1 VSVDIAII
9 GLGCRF
15 PSAANPLAF
24 WEMVQS
30 AQVTFRPVPRSR
42 WNHEAFHDTSLR
54 TPEKAYIARGAYLG
68 DDELREFGALHFGI
82 APRRVAVTDPQHR
95 LLLDA
100 VRSALED
107 AGLDAPRSAAA
118 SAHLAAQSWDRSR
131 AGVFI
136 GASVAEHKELITA
149 KLRAMALIDGQFGRK
164 PSART
169 QAELEELTAALSQDA
184 LPMRAFS
191 IAGNLLNMAA
201 AVVAQQ
207 WNLGGP
213 AFALDAACSSA
224 LVATHQAIVNLRA
237 GQIDTAIAGGVYL
250 NLLPD
255 NLIGFSRIGAISRAG
270 ECRPFDASADGFVM
284 GEGVGVSVLKRLDDA
299 LRDGDRVYA
308 VIRGSGC
315 NNDGKSEGPMT
326 PRQGG
331 QLDALRLAYKDAEV
345 SPTTLGYIET
355 HGTAT
360 TVGDV
365 VEVGALR
372 SLFEEQG
379 WKPEMGAQTALGSVK
394 ANIGHTMSAAG
405 AAGLIKATM
414 ALHTKT
420 LPPQPS
426 VSVENP
432 KLGLSQAGG
441 EAGPFYLP
449 TAPQPWRSNGNPRR
463 AAVSS
468 FGFGGTNAH
477 LVLEEAPAAA
487 GKPVRIFVP
496 ASLSSQAWARPVIE
510 SLDGDHPDRLHRNH
524 LESLRPRAELFLLSG
539 ARAGVVSLAAK
550 QLCAALSQ
558 LEKDGVSL
566 ADIALTLATRASQ
579 DARLAIAA
587 DSFAQLAERLTAAAA
602 ALEAEA
608 AKTDLKPQTLKNLL
622 PGVIFAQGPFAPEH
636 RKLALLFP
644 GQGAQRVNLLREL
657 DQRAPI
663 FRARFDALD
672 LALGPELHEEL
683 GGTLRSFLYPLL
695 PPGADGAPEPE
706 ALQAAERKLTETQVC
721 QPAMAALGLSLHA
734 LLESLGVK
742 ADALLGHSLGEFAAA
757 ATAGVITKEECV
769 RLVAKRGL
777 AMVNLPLA
785 DRGAMAS
792 IAADRALVQAV
803 LSEMPAEHRANGAH
817 PVVAANLNHP
827 TQTVISGDSAG
838 VSAARKL
845 FEARGVKSTPLEVS
859 HAFHSPLVAGV
870 AEEMKALV
878 AALALKPSQPGL
890 ISGITGS
897 LYPSSSAAL
906 REIWV
911 RHATAPVDFMQALQT
926 AAAPAPEGTGARV
939 FLQVGAGNTLSA
951 LARSTLPESERLAV
965 TTLAARD
972 EDGLAQF
979 AQALGTLFCVGAP
992 LDLAMLFAGRA
1003 RLVSLPPS
1011 PIETQPYWSLEP
1023 QPSSGEPLPIAL
1035 GPQAS
1040 PTAASTGHVVPA
1052 VQSGLVHAEPGSMAA
1067 PQRSARMD
1075 SLVALFREQVA
1086 LLQTQAQVLQ
1096 RQAEALAGQGISL
1109 PELASVAG
1117 IAPGAPMIAVP
1128 IIATQAIS
1136 VKPEAPA
1143 QPVSPAAT
1151 AAATSEAQG
1160 ISAQTDEATIRAE
1173 ATRAVLASVA
1183 RISAFP
1189 VEALKASQTLAGD
1202 LGFDSLMTVELDG
1215 DIQKSF
1221 PTVGALPRSLLGAG
1235 TSVQDVIDHVVRT
1248 LSAPADSVAP
1258 ADALSGAL
1266 GAVASAGPELL
1277 PFSPAAIESP
1287 RKNQA
1292 STDSRE
1298 VADDAILP
1306 HALLLTRDA
1315 HGVAEA
1321 LAARLAGAG
1330 HEVVLAD
1337 LAVAQGELKTVAP
1350 RFFSSGGQGDALAL
1364 LQAAAAKIGPLGGVI
1379 HLASIGSGASLAAL
1393 VEAAKNGSLEL
1404 SAALA
1409 PLLQAQRLARAQS
1422 KGQDAISRG
1431 LFAAI
1436 TATGGK
1442 LGAGASDRAGSIA
1455 AAALSGF
1462 TKSLARERTDE
1473 LVKLIDVDLA
1483 DGPAAIADAIFAELR
1498 SGNADPEVGFAGG
1511 KRYELELRPT
1521 APQEPITL
1529 GKSDV
1534 VLVSGGAKGVGL
1546 KLATDL
1552 AASAPGAGF
1561 LLAGRSAPGKD
1572 SEAAI
1577 AQLQAK
1583 GARAIYVQWDV
1594 SQPAPIALATARQ
1607 KLGPITAIL
1616 HAAGIAEDGPS
1627 ANKDDAQLLRVISP
1641 KLAGL
1646 ANLLAAT
1653 AADPVTLAL
1662 FTTSWSGRF
1671 GNAGQVDYAAGNA
1684 ALGAAAAL
1692 LPALRAGLRALAL
1705 GLPPWEGTALVSKIP
1720 AFARAMLAEQG
1731 VPFIDDAR
1739 GARALRTALQSGASG
1754 DLLLAPSRPPR
1765 RAAHQHELVLDRKNH
1780 VYLDD
1785 HQLAGQPVL
1794 PLASALDLLGAA
1806 ALESAGGS
1814 VRSILVRDLK
1824 LRLPVRISEAARI
1837 SVRATGEAK
1846 PGAELSLSLSATPL
1860 AGSRSFARA
1869 PSYAAFATPG
1879 ADVSSALAS
1888 AAPAPAAKASLA
1900 PHELPLSLDDF
1911 YATATFHG
1919 PRMRGITSV
1928 ESISSQGIVGWVRTS
1943 TPGDLIR
1950 DTPHASWTVDPLALD
1965 GAFQLAGYWAW
1976 TQLGRAGFPI
1986 GIEEFAASGPLP
1998 EGPLRATLTLEQS
2011 QGDLVRGT
2019 IVLQGAGGKVVAV
2032 VRGIEG
2038 EFKHR
2043 DPRFLR
2049 ARGLAAVKPV
2059 EAKPVAEDDAFEI
2072 DHDIPE
2078 SPVAPPEA
2086 AQDTLTNN
2094 VTSSPVPATPAPN
2107 VAEELYKVEL
2117 FPEVQE
2123 LEQRIGLAAAFG
2135 LKNPYFNVHERVTN
2149 DTSLIGGRTMI
2160 NWSSYNYVGLS
2171 GDPRVTKAAQ
2181 NAIERYGTSVSASR
2195 IASGEKPLHREL
2207 EAELA
2212 QFLGTEDSVVMVSG
2226 HGVFVT
2232 VIGHLMGDGDL
2243 ILHDSLAHD
2252 CIMGGAKLSG
2262 AKRRPFPHND
2272 VAALERQLEQL
2283 RPHYKR
2289 VLIAVEGVY
2298 SMDGDICPL
2307 PEYIRLKKKYG
2318 CLLLVD
2324 EAHSIGV
2331 LGARGRGV
2339 GEHFGVE
2346 RGDVDLWMGTMSKS
2360 LASCGGYVAGS
2371 KTLIQYLKYTTP
2383 GFVFSVGITPANAA
2397 AGLEALHQLEQH
2409 PEKVQRLHE
2418 RARLF
2423 LQLARE
2429 KGIDTGMAGGSA
2441 VVPAIVG
2448 NSLHSLQLSEALRQR
2463 GINVQPILYPAV
2475 EETAARLRFFVTA
2488 THTEQ
2493 QIRETIEVLAEE
2505 LQRIRSESEQQLSSI

>member
-1 VSVDIAII
+1 MSVDIAII

-15 PSAANPLAF
+15 PSAANPLGF

-68 DDELREFGALHFGI
+68 DDEIREFGALHFGI

-100 VRSALED
+100 VRCALED

-118 SAHLAAQSWDRSR
+118 CAHTAAQAWDRSR
-131 AGVFI
+131 TGVFI

-164 PSART
+164 PSAKT

-213 AFALDAACSSA
+213 AFSLDAACSSA

-237 GQIDTAIAGGVYL
+237 GEIDTAIAGGVYL

-284 GEGVGVSVLKRLDDA
+284 GEGVGVCVLKRLGDA

-331 QLDALRLAYKDAEV
+331 QLDALRLAYKDAGF
-345 SPTTLGYIET
+345 SPTTVGYIEA

-372 SLFEEQG
+372 ALFEEQG
-379 WKPEMGAQTALGSVK
+379 WKREMGAQTALGSVK

-405 AAGLIKATM
+405 AAGLIKAAM

-432 KLGLSQAGG
+432 KLGLAQAGG

-449 TAPQPWRSNGNPRR
+449 SAPQPWRTNGNARR

-487 GKPVRIFVP
+487 QHPVRIFVP
-496 ASLSSQAWARPVIE
+496 ESLSAQDWARPVIE
-510 SLDGDHPDRLHRNH
+510 SLAGHDEDRLHRNH
-524 LESLRPRAELFLLSG
+524 LGSLKPRAELFLLSG
-539 ARAGVVSLAAK
+539 ARARVVALAAK
-550 QLCAALSQ
+550 QLCAALPQ

-566 ADIALTLATRASQ
+566 ADIALTLATRGSQ

-587 DSFAQLAERLTAAAA
+587 DSFAQLTERLTAAAT
-602 ALEAEA
+602 ALEEEA
-608 AKTDLKPQTLKNLL
+608 AKPAADLKPQTLKNLL
-622 PGVIFAQGPFAPEH
+622 PGALFAQGPFAPEQ

-663 FRARFDALD
+663 FHARFDALD
-672 LALGPELHEEL
+672 AALGPELHAKL

-695 PPGADGAPEPE
+695 PLGADGAPEPE
-706 ALQAAERKLTETQVC
+706 ALKAAERKLTETQVC
-721 QPAMAALGLSLHA
+721 QPAMAALGLALHA

-757 ATAGVITKEECV
+757 AAAGVITPEECV

-777 AMVNLPLA
+777 AMVDLPLA

-803 LSEMPAEHRANGAH
+803 LSEMPAENRAEGAH

-827 TQTVISGDSAG
+827 AQTVISGDSAA
-838 VSAARKL
+838 VSSARKR
-845 FEARGVKSTPLEVS
+845 FEARGIKSTPLEVS

-870 AEEMKALV
+870 AEEMKLLVSALE
-878 AALALKPSQPGL
+878 LKPAHAGL

-897 LYPSSSAAL
+897 LYPASSAAL

-911 RHATAPVDFMQALQT
+911 RHATAPVDFMHALQT
-926 AAAPAPEGTGARV
+926 AAAQAPEGAGARV

-951 LARSTLPESERLAV
+951 LAKNTLPESERVGV

-979 AQALGTLFCVGAP
+979 VQALGMLFCAFAP
-992 LDLAMLFAGRA
+992 LDLGMLFAGRA
-1003 RLVSLPPS
+1003 RIISLPPS

-1023 QPSSGEPLPIAL
+1023 QPTSGEPLPVAV
-1035 GPQAS
+1035 GTSATPQ
-1040 PTAASTGHVVPA
+1040 TGHVAPA
-1052 VQSGLVHAEPGSMAA
+1052 VQSGLVHAEPGVSA

-1109 PELASVAG
+1109 PELASIAG
-1117 IAPGAPMIAVP
+1117 IAPAAPMIAVP
-1128 IIATQAIS
+1128 SFATPTIS
-1136 VKPEAPA
+1136 LKPETPA
-1143 QPVSPAAT
+1143 QAASPAANAIDT
-1151 AAATSEAQG
+1151 SAAQD
-1160 ISAQTDEATIRAE
+1160 ISAQNDEAAIRAE
-1173 ATRAVLASVA
+1173 AARAVLASVA

-1189 VEALKASQTLAGD
+1189 VEALKVSQTLAGD

-1277 PFSPAAIESP
+1277 PFSPAAIEAP

-1292 STDSRE
+1292 PIDSTDSRE
-1298 VADDAILP
+1298 VASDAILP

-1337 LAVAQGELKTVAP
+1337 LSIAQGELKTVAP
-1350 RFFSSGGQGDALAL
+1350 RFFSSGGQGESLAL
-1364 LQAAAAKIGPLGGVI
+1364 LQAAAAKIGPVGGVI
-1379 HLASIGSGASLAAL
+1379 HLASIASGASLAAL
-1393 VEAAKNGSLEL
+1393 VEAAKTGGLDL
-1404 SAALA
+1404 SNALA
-1409 PLLQAQRLARAQS
+1409 PLLEAQRLARAQS
-1422 KGQDAISRG
+1422 KGQDAVSRG

-1442 LGAGASDRAGSIA
+1442 LGAGSSDRTGSIA
-1455 AAALSGF
+1455 AAALAGF

-1473 LVKLIDVDLA
+1473 IVKLIDVDLA
-1483 DGPAAIADAIFAELR
+1483 DGTDAIADAIFAELR

-1534 VLVSGGAKGVGL
+1534 ILVSGGAKGVGL

-1561 LLAGRSAPGKD
+1561 LLAGRSPSGRD
-1572 SEAAI
+1572 TDAAV
-1577 AQLQAK
+1577 AQLNAK

-1594 SQPAPIALATARQ
+1594 SRPAPIALATARQ

-1653 AADPVTLAL
+1653 AADPLALAL

-1692 LPALRAGLRALAL
+1692 LPAMRTGLRALAL
-1705 GLPPWEGTALVSKIP
+1705 GLPPWEGTTLVSKIP

-1824 LRLPVRISEAARI
+1824 LRLPVRISEAVRI

-1846 PGAELSLSLSATPL
+1846 PSAELSLSLSATPL

-1888 AAPAPAAKASLA
+1888 AAPAPAAKANLA

-1950 DTPHASWTVDPLALD
+1950 DNPHANWTVDPLALD

-2011 QGDLVRGT
+2011 QGDIVRGT

-2059 EAKPVAEDDAFEI
+2059 EAKSVAEDDAFEI
-2072 DHDIPE
+2072 DHDVPE
-2078 SPVAPPEA
+2078 SGVVASEMT
-2086 AQDTLTNN
+2086 Q
-2094 VTSSPVPATPAPN
+2094 VTPASN

-2117 FPEVQE
+2117 FPEVLE

-2181 NAIERYGTSVSASR
+2181 NAIDRYGTSVSASR

-2307 PEYIRLKKKYG
+2307 PEYIRLKKKFG

-2346 RGDVDLWMGTMSKS
+2346 RSDVDLWMGTMSKS

-2409 PEKVQRLHE
+2409 PDKVQRLHE

-2448 NSLHSLQLSEALRQR
+2448 NSLHSLQLSEALRKR

-2475 EETAARLRFFVTA
+2475 EETAARLRFFITA

-2505 LQRIRSESEQQLSSI
+2505 LQRIRSESEQQLISI